1 MQDWGVWLEH
11 TYPQSWDQECAGE
24 NGGGAWRDRQWL
36 KLSQR
41 CFSSGCHNR
50 MPWAGGLNNRQ
61 LFLTGLEAGES
72 KIKVV
77 ADSVPGEGSLPGV
90 QMATFLL

>member
-1 MQDWGVWLEH
+1 
-11 TYPQSWDQECAGE
+11 
-24 NGGGAWRDRQWL
+24 
-36 KLSQR
+36 
-41 CFSSGCHNR
+41 